1 MSELVPD
8 RISTRDLAALLRVSG
23 ALVGSLEIEQVLQTA
38 IESAVE
44 VMALHTGAI
53 YLLDGD
59 TLFLGATTPPLPSDF
74 PEHLRVAPL
83 EQHPHIQRALAGCDH
98 LWLGDLSRE
107 ALTEQEYEVALA
119 RNLVSLLYLPL
130 YVEDRKLGIAIVGST
145 RQTRE
150 FGEGDTDLCRVLAH
164 QISMAIA
171 NSQLFDSLQRANDDL
186 ACAYDATLEG
196 WSLALEMRDEETNG
210 HTARVAE
217 LAVELAV
224 RMGVPE
230 CDLRHV
236 RRGAL
241 LHDIGKM
248 VVPDAILKKPG
259 PLSEDEWAIMR
270 KHPDYAR
277 DFLARVDH
285 LLPALDI
292 PYCHHE
298 RWDGS
303 GYPRGLKGE
312 EIPIAARV
320 FSVLDTF
327 EALTS
332 DRPYRRAWT
341 CAEALEYIREQSGRQ
356 FDPAVVEAFLLEI
369 PAIDP

>member
-1 MSELVPD
+1 
-8 RISTRDLAALLRVSG
+8 
-23 ALVGSLEIEQVLQTA
+23 
-38 IESAVE
+38 
-44 VMALHTGAI
+44 
-53 YLLDGD
+53 
-59 TLFLGATTPPLPSDF
+59 
-74 PEHLRVAPL
+74 
-83 EQHPHIQRALAGCDH
+83 
-98 LWLGDLSRE
+98 
-107 ALTEQEYEVALA
+107 
-119 RNLVSLLYLPL
+119 
-130 YVEDRKLGIAIVGST
+130 
-145 RQTRE
+145 
-150 FGEGDTDLCRVLAH
+150 
-164 QISMAIA
+164 
-171 NSQLFDSLQRANDDL
+171 
-186 ACAYDATLEG
+186 
-196 WSLALEMRDEETNG
+196 
-210 HTARVAE
+210 
-217 LAVELAV
+217 
-224 RMGVPE
+224 
-230 CDLRHV
+230 
-236 RRGAL
+236 
-241 LHDIGKM
+241 
-248 VVPDAILKKPG
+248 
-259 PLSEDEWAIMR
+259 LSEDEWAIMR